1 MALLHPFSLFYTQK
15 VFLIDRSI
23 LFSSLD
29 FYPVTYLSF
38 LTYSTYSFRIEFIP
52 QIYTKRSLSLSLSQ
66 TQLQDYSYFLP
77 FTCINKHRHY
87 LSLSLSLCHSFSHRS
102 FCFQPQRTTFFAH
115 PPFVKCN
122 LKHVSFIF
130 ETIILENQSTD

>member
-52 QIYTKRSLSLSLSQ
+52 KIYTKRSLSLSLLDTITRLLLLSTFHMYQQ
-66 TQLQDYSYFLP
+66 TQTLAF
-77 FTCINKHRHY
+77 
-87 LSLSLSLCHSFSHRS
+87 SLSLSVTLSHTGPFVFSHKEQH
-102 FCFQPQRTTFFAH
+102 FLRT
-115 PPFVKCN
+115 PLLSNV
-122 LKHVSFIF
+122 I
-130 ETIILENQSTD
+130 

>member
-52 QIYTKRSLSLSLSQ
+52 QIYTKRSLSLSLS
-66 TQLQDYSYFLP
+66 L
-77 FTCINKHRHY
+77 RHNY
-87 LSLSLSLCHSFSHRS
+87 KTTLTFYLSHVSTNTDTIFLSLSVTLSHTGPFVFSHKEQH
-102 FCFQPQRTTFFAH
+102 FLRT

-122 LKHVSFIF
+122 LTHISFIF
-130 ETIILENQSTD
+130 ETIILEN

>member
-52 QIYTKRSLSLSLSQ
+52 KIYTKRSLSLSLSLLDTITRLLLLSTFHMYQQ
-66 TQLQDYSYFLP
+66 TQTLSF
-77 FTCINKHRHY
+77 
-87 LSLSLSLCHSFSHRS
+87 SLSLSVTLSHTGPFVFSHKEQH
-102 FCFQPQRTTFFAH
+102 FLRT

-122 LKHVSFIF
+122 LTHISFIF
-130 ETIILENQSTD
+130 ETIILEN

>member
-52 QIYTKRSLSLSLSQ
+52 QIYTKRSLSLSLS
-66 TQLQDYSYFLP
+66 L
-77 FTCINKHRHY
+77 RHNYKTTLTFY
-87 LSLSLSLCHSFSHRS
+87 LSHVSTNTDTIFLSLSLCHSFSHRS

-130 ETIILENQSTD
+130 ETIILEN